1 MIRVRN
7 LSLWRGDQAILR
19 DISLEI
25 GCGETLGL
33 IGPSGSGKTSL
44 ARMMLGIVPR
54 RAGWSGQIVVDGFDV
69 LRAPVHRLRSF
80 RRQDAGMIVQALADS
95 LNPHL
100 TVGQHLHETGQDPH
114 RVCADFNIPAN
125 LLPRLPRN
133 LSGGE
138 IQRVLT
144 ALALAKSP
152 RLLLLD
158 EPSAALDPANRDWAR
173 RRFVEGAGERA
184 QLLISHD
191 LKLVRQLA
199 DRIAVM
205 RAGELAE
212 IGPAHMLDVPRHQCI
227 RKFIDPAT
235 KPAFS
240 IPPAAPRQPGTG
252 GLIISG
258 ICHMIGREP
267 LLRNISLQ
275 VPAGQCLAVL
285 GPSGSGKSTLAQIL
299 AGYIA
304 QPKGRIRWQD
314 GSRRPRVALISQ
326 HPHRAMAA
334 HFPVSEVLAEALR
347 LAGDRPEAARI
358 GPLLRDIG
366 LPDTPEFRARRTADL
381 SGGEAQRLVVARAI
395 ALRPDILV
403 ADEPTSALDP
413 VNRDQLLGLFNRL
426 KRERDLALVLMTH
439 DRMAAQ
445 AIADRIGHLKD
456 GRLHP
461 GWPND

>member
-1 MIRVRN
+1 MIRIRN
-7 LSLWRGDQAILR
+7 LSLWQGDQAILR
-19 DISLEI
+19 NISLEI
-25 GCGETLGL
+25 ACGETLGL
-33 IGPSGSGKTSL
+33 IGPSGGGKTSL

-54 RAGWSGQIVVDGFDV
+54 MARWSGQIVVDGFDV
-69 LRAPVHRLRSF
+69 LRAPARRLRSF
-80 RRQDAGMIVQALADS
+80 RKHDAGMIVQALADS

-114 RVCADFNIPAN
+114 RVCLNFNIPVS
-125 LLPRLPRN
+125 LLPRLPRD

-173 RRFVEGAGERA
+173 QRFAEGAGERA

-191 LKLVRQLA
+191 LELVRQLA

-205 RAGELAE
+205 RAGELAG
-212 IGPAHMLDVPRHQCI
+212 IGPAHVLDAPQHQCI
-227 RKFIDPAT
+227 HKFMAPAT

-240 IPPAAPRQPGTG
+240 LPSATPRQAETG
-252 GLIISG
+252 GLVTSG
-258 ICHMIGREP
+258 ICHMIGGQP

-275 VPAGQCLAVL
+275 LPAGECLAVL

-299 AGYIA
+299 AGYIT

-314 GSRRPRVALISQ
+314 GSRPPRVALISQ

-381 SGGEAQRLVVARAI
+381 SGGEAQRLVIARAI
-395 ALRPDILV
+395 ALHSDILV

-413 VNRDQLLGLFNRL
+413 ANRDQLLGLFNRL
-426 KRERDLALVLMTH
+426 KRECDLALVLMTH
-439 DRMAAQ
+439 DRLAAQ
-445 AIADRIGHLKD
+445 AVADRIGYLKD